1 MSTRNSALAPLAP
14 GMRVP
19 TGPLQFPS
27 FRKNHRSQR
36 EGSSQQSLLQVDS
49 VEVPN
54 SSPSVRRPCNDQRTI
69 GPATASWRD
78 GLTSRAT
85 ARDLMTACSATLR
98 PEDSIE
104 RAARLM
110 SETRTGSVP
119 VVDGAGR
126 LVGIITD
133 RDITV
138 RLIALGTSIPHAQVS
153 DCMTR
158 EAFACSAECSFESC
172 VSAMSWHQLR
182 RMPIVDDEHRVI
194 GTISQHDLAAYV
206 CEHPERARHGS
217 MTDILWALAF

>member
-1 MSTRNSALAPLAP
+1 MSTRYSAFAPHAF
-14 GMRVP
+14 GERVP
-19 TGPLQFPS
+19 TGPREFPAV
-27 FRKNHRSQR
+27 RRDPRSRSERSTQR
-36 EGSSQQSLLQVDS
+36 SLLQVDN
-49 VEVPN
+49 VESA
-54 SSPSVRRPCNDQRTI
+54 SSRPSVRRPCNDQWTVEPTAACERV
-69 GPATASWRD
+69 GLKSYATAS
-78 GLTSRAT
+78 
-85 ARDLMTACSATLR
+85 DLMTACSATLR

-110 SETRTGSVP
+110 GETQTGSVP
-119 VVDGAGR
+119 VVDGVGR
-126 LVGIITD
+126 LIGIITE

-194 GTISQHDLAAYV
+194 GTISQSDLASYV
-206 CEHPERARHGS
+206 CENSERAEHGA
-217 MTDILWALAF
+217 MADILWALAY